1 MFKTMRGRIIAI
13 VLVCLAAGYQLWSNG
28 LKLGL
33 DLQGG
38 IHLVLEVEDPEN
50 TLTVEA
56 RADAIDQAET
66 VVRNRIDQYGVE
78 EPLIQQSGGDRL
90 IVELAG
96 IDEEGRTRARD
107 LIQQSAF
114 LEFKLVRPVSEI
126 ESALSRIDR
135 VIVNEFGQDSLS
147 ALGRAV
153 EGSGA
158 GASQQDL
165 ENILFGAGAD
175 STTEGDSV
183 AATDSAAAVDSMA
196 EADSAIEA
204 DSAAAE
210 PETSQDEP
218 NLSPFGSLLLR
229 DDSPTAGSVAGSF
242 LVDNADYEI
251 ANLFLENPRVQNA
264 FPRGITLAWADEL
277 VGGGAGTYQRLY
289 VLEED
294 NFITGDFLDDAQAT
308 RDPQMNEPLVNFQWN
323 RAGGRQFGRVTGA
336 NIGNSIAIILD
347 GRVVSAPTVQ
357 SRISTSGQIEMGPGT
372 PMEQAADL
380 ALVLR
385 AGALPVPLVIM
396 EERTVGPSLGQDS
409 IDQGRL
415 AGIVGLFMVL
425 GIMILYYRMAGVLA
439 IGALAIYVLLVLGGL
454 AGLNATLTLP
464 GIAGLILSIGMAVDA
479 NVLIFERIREELLA
493 GRATRTAVE
502 EGFGNAFSA
511 ILDANITTL
520 ITALILF
527 QFGTGPVQGF
537 AVTLSIGI
545 VASFFSALYVTRT
558 FFLIY
563 LSGKKSSD
571 PISI

>member
-1 MFKTMRGRIIAI
+1 MFKSMRGRIIVI
-13 VLVCLAAGYQLWSNG
+13 VLACLAAGYQLWSNG

-38 IHLVLEVEDPEN
+38 IHLVLEVDDPDN
-50 TLTVEA
+50 TLTDEA
-56 RADAIDQAET
+56 RADAIDRAET
-66 VVRNRIDQYGVE
+66 VVRNRIDQFGVE
-78 EPLIQQSGGDRL
+78 EPLIQKSGGDRL

-96 IDEEGRTRARD
+96 IDDEGRARD
-107 LIQQSAF
+107 IIQQSAF
-114 LEFKLVRPVSEI
+114 LEFKLVRPATDL
-126 ESALSRIDR
+126 ESALARIDR
-135 VIVNEFGQDSLS
+135 QIVAALGPDSLA

-153 EGSGA
+153 EQSA
-158 GASQQDL
+158 EAASMAEIEQL
-165 ENILFGAGAD
+165 VFGG
-175 STTEGDSV
+175 GG
-183 AATDSAAAVDSMA
+183 AATDSAATPDSLPEA
-196 EADSAIEA
+196 EADTAV
-204 DSAAAE
+204 AE
-210 PETSQDEP
+210 ENAEP
-218 NLSPFGSLLLR
+218 NLSPLGSLLLR
-229 DDSPTAGSVAGSF
+229 DVLPTGGGTVGSF
-242 LVDNADYEI
+242 LVAASDFAVADHLLNLPEVRNALPRNMALHW
-251 ANLFLENPRVQNA
+251 ANDPVSE
-264 FPRGITLAWADEL
+264 
-277 VGGGAGTYQRLY
+277 GARSYRRLY

-294 NFITGDFLDDAQAT
+294 PFVTGDNLEDAIAT
-308 RDPQMNEPLVNFQWN
+308 RDVQINEPIVTFEFN
-323 RAGGRQFGRVTGA
+323 RTGGRQFGIVTGA
-336 NIGNSIAIILD
+336 NIGNAIAIVLD
-347 GRVVSAPTVQ
+347 GEVMSAPTVQ
-357 SRISTSGQIEMGPGT
+357 GRITTRGQIELGPGT
-372 PMEQAADL
+372 PMEEAADL

-409 IDQGRL
+409 IDQGEI
-415 AGIVGLFMVL
+415 AGIVGLLLVL

-439 IGALAIYVLLVLGGL
+439 VGALMIYVLLVLGGL

-558 FFLIY
+558 LFLVYI
-563 LSGKKSSD
+563 SGKKASD

>member
-28 LKLGL
+28 LSLGL

-38 IHLVLEVEDPEN
+38 IHLALEVEDPDG
-50 TLTVEA
+50 TMTPEA
-56 RADAIDQAET
+56 RIDAIAQAET
-66 VVRNRIDQYGVE
+66 VIRNRIDQYGVE
-78 EPLIQQSGGDRL
+78 EPIIQRNGDRL

-96 IDEEGRTRARD
+96 IDDEDRARE

-114 LEFKLVRPVSEI
+114 LEFKLVRPTS
-126 ESALSRIDR
+126 
-135 VIVNEFGQDSLS
+135 EFGQPDIRQVDRIIVAEFGRDSLV

-153 EGSGA
+153 EGSDE
-158 GASQQDL
+158 ASGREEM
-165 ENILFGAGAD
+165 ENILFGGGPGAD
-175 STTEGDSV
+175 AAADSSAAGDSTSV
-183 AATDSAAAVDSMA
+183 A
-196 EADSAIEA
+196 EA

-210 PETSQDEP
+210 SADEEP
-218 NLSPFGSLLLR
+218 AVDEESLLSPFGSMLNL
-229 DDSPTAGSVAGSF
+229 DTSPTAGAVSGTY
-242 LVDNADYEI
+242 LVEEVNVPI
-251 ANLFLENPRVQNA
+251 AELFLSNPRVRSA
-264 FPRGITLAWADEL
+264 LPRNVSLHFADD
-277 VGGGAGTYQRLY
+277 VIAAGTSTYRQLY
-289 VLEED
+289 ILEED
-294 NFITGDFLDDAQAT
+294 NFVTGEYLNDAQAT
-308 RDPQMNEPLVNFQWN
+308 RDPQLNEPIVNFEFN
-323 RAGGRQFGRVTGA
+323 RAGGRFFGRVTGA
-336 NIGNSIAIILD
+336 NIGNNIAIILD
-347 GRVVSAPTVQ
+347 DRVVSAPTVNG
-357 SRISTSGQIEMGPGT
+357 RITTNGQIEMGTGT
-372 PMEQAADL
+372 PMEEAADL

-385 AGALPVPLVIM
+385 AGSLPVPLEII
-396 EERTVGPSLGQDS
+396 EQRAVGPSLGADS
-409 IDQGRL
+409 IEQGEI
-415 AGIVGLFMVL
+415 AGIVGLALVL
-425 GIMILYYRMAGVLA
+425 GIMIVYYRVAGVLA

-454 AGLNATLTLP
+454 AGFGANLTLP

-545 VASFFSALYVTRT
+545 VASFFSALFVTRT

-563 LSGKKSSD
+563 LSGKKGSD